1 MRSIIAALLFVLVA
15 AAPTVIPMVVAAPS
29 GSGFLSTRGT
39 SIVDSTGQAVQ
50 LRGVNYPGYED
61 TPPQGHSQSTYS
73 YLAQLGFNVVRLPI
87 SWANLE
93 PQPGV
98 FDNQFLTWKTDE
110 DIVWAGIAGVRII
123 LDMHQYNWAEKFGGS
138 GAPAWSVQPYLPN
151 QLGLHQAVSD
161 FWADATL
168 QDHLISV
175 WKKVA
180 QHYANQPVIAGYDIL
195 NEPWVYTTV
204 NPTVNATSVDNF
216 YAKAVQA
223 IRQVDQDHL
232 IFLEPAN
239 LNTFK
244 FSAIA
249 NIVWSPHFYQLAFTS
264 RYYPQNFTILES
276 DFEAKYKTFVQG
288 LNVPMWIGE
297 FGAFMPDKSSRAAW
311 AQDALRLFNGHNVG
325 WAWWAY
331 DGTTQLPSPL
341 YSTGS

>member
-1 MRSIIAALLFVLVA
+1 MRSIIAFLLFFLVA
-15 AAPTVIPMVVAAPS
+15 AAPTLAPMVVAAPS
-29 GSGFLSTRGT
+29 GQGFLSTRGT
-39 SIVDSTGQAVQ
+39 SIVDSTGQVVQ
-50 LRGVNYPGYED
+50 LRGANYPGYQD
-61 TPPQGHSQSTYS
+61 TPPQGHSQSAYS

-98 FDNQFLTWKTDE
+98 FDSQLLTWWIDE
-110 DIVWAGIAGVRII
+110 DVIWAGIAGVRIV
-123 LDMHQYNWAEKFGGS
+123 LDMHQYYWAAKFGGG
-138 GAPAWSVQPYLPN
+138 GAPVWSVQQYPAN
-151 QLGLHQAVSD
+151 QVGLRQAVSD

-175 WKKVA
+175 WRQVA

-223 IRQVDQDHL
+223 IRQVDRNHL

-244 FSAIA
+244 FPATK
-249 NIVWSPHFYQLAFTS
+249 NIFWSPHFYQLSFTS
-264 RYYPQNFTILES
+264 RYYPQNFTILKL
-276 DFEAKYKTFVQG
+276 DFEAKYKTFVQV
-288 LNVPMWIGE
+288 LHTPMWIGE
-297 FGAFMPDKSSRAAW
+297 FGAFMPDKSSRMEW
-311 AQDALRLFNGHNVG
+311 AQDVVKLFNGRDIG

-331 DGTTQLPSPL
+331 TGDGSIPSALAFP
-341 YSTGS
+341 YG